1 MKSGFRGNKDLSCQV
16 EEQINKLMG
25 LGDASGTKKR
35 AMHIRRYDPSIEK
48 TNVFV
53 I

>member
-1 MKSGFRGNKDLSCQV
+1 
-16 EEQINKLMG
+16 MG

-35 AMHIRRYDPSIEK
+35 AMHIRRYDPLIEK
-48 TNVFV
+48 THVFV